1 MRILLIGPPGAGK
14 GTQAVRLAA
23 HLSIQHVSTG
33 DLFREH
39 IEQGTELGRNARSHL
54 SAGLLV
60 PDEVTI
66 GVVEGRLARPDTG
79 RGFLLDGFPRNR
91 VQAEAL
97 DGILVGSKSRLDAVL
112 GLEIPEAQV
121 VSRIAGRR
129 VCRRDREHIFHV
141 DHRPPEA
148 AGTCDVCGGE
158 LYQRDDDREA
168 TVRRRLEVY
177 HSETAP
183 VIDHY
188 RVQGL
193 VATISALGQVQE
205 VLDRALAALG
215 QGRMNASS
223 TSGRRPL

>member
-23 HLSIQHVSTG
+23 HLSIQHISTG

-39 IEQGTELGRNARSHL
+39 IDHGTELGKNAQRHIR
-54 SAGLLV
+54 AGLLV

-66 GVVEGRLARPDTG
+66 GVVKERLTRPDTE

-97 DGILVGSKSRLDAVL
+97 DGILADSKSRLDAVL
-112 GLEIPEAQV
+112 DLEIPEAQV

-129 VCRRDREHIFHV
+129 MCRRDRAHIFHV
-141 DHRPPEA
+141 DYSPPEV
-148 AGTCDVCGGE
+148 AGTCDICNGE

-168 TVRRRLEVY
+168 TVRKRLEVY
-177 HSETAP
+177 RSETAP

-188 RVQGL
+188 QVQGL
-193 VATISALGQVQE
+193 VTTISALGQVQE
-205 VLDRALAALG
+205 VLDRALAAID
-215 QGRMNASS
+215 QGRIEASG
-223 TSGRRPL
+223 TSGF